1 MNSTLTRLGFMAGAL
16 YFCCMATAHFLGL
29 KYPLLFVYYDTPFYA
44 YQDKIISF
52 AVLAYVALF
61 YQAAR
66 SRESIPAALVVM
78 GLTILGLAGV
88 NLSEDLAQV
97 LEPGQS
103 TMAYWIQVG
112 LFAVYWLV
120 LAGLWRRDAQ
130 PA

>member
-1 MNSTLTRLGFMAGAL
+1 MAV
-16 YFCCMATAHFLGL
+16 AHFLGR

-44 YQDKIISF
+44 CQDKIISF
-52 AVLAYVALF
+52 TVLAYVALF
-61 YQAAR
+61 YQASR

-78 GLTILGLAGV
+78 GLTILGLARI

-103 TMAYWIQVG
+103 TMPYWIQVG

-120 LAGLWRRDAQ
+120 LAGLWWRDAR

>member
-1 MNSTLTRLGFMAGAL
+1 MNSTLTRFGFMAGAL
-16 YFCCMATAHFLGL
+16 YFCSMATAHFLGL

-44 YQDKIISF
+44 YQDKVISF

-66 SRESIPAALVVM
+66 DRESIPAALVVM
-78 GLTILGLAGV
+78 GLTILGLAQV

-103 TMAYWIQVG
+103 AMPYWIQVG

-120 LAGLWRRDAQ
+120 LAGLWRRDAR